1 MSLSKIMQKLSLLLL
16 GVAIGVLICEV
27 ILRLFYKDRI
37 VLFPRYQTTAQYGD
51 FQIRR
56 NRPGSDYHHTTV
68 EGKWHFVFN
77 SRGFR
82 NSYECDYAKGPNVLR
97 VLSIGDSQTLGY
109 EVGQEETF
117 SAQLSSIL
125 QTDSVNNQVINAGV
139 TGFGT
144 AEELIFLENEGV
156 RYKPD
161 YVILGFF
168 QNDYEDNVRSNL
180 FTIKDNALFLQNRKY
195 LPGVTIQEHIYNYW
209 IVRWLS
215 EHSYFYSFAF
225 NTVWNLYKD
234 ASLLKASSESDEY
247 AIGTNRKVS
256 DDRIQ
261 LALKLLEKMYEVCR
275 KNNAALIVVDI
286 PAWNMDSQVTSSLDD
301 ALQSSKTRFYDY
313 LIRSQDIIR
322 NIGAADVHRKQGDH
336 HITPATHKYIAQEC
350 AKYIESML
358 YTERNH

>member
-1 MSLSKIMQKLSLLLL
+1 MKKLSLLVL

-27 ILRLFYKDRI
+27 ILRLFYRDRI

-56 NRPGSDYHHTTV
+56 NRPQSDYHHTTV

-82 NSYECDYAKGPNVLR
+82 NSYECDYAKPPNVLR

-109 EVGQEETF
+109 EVDQEETF

-125 QTDSVNNQVINAGV
+125 QNDSVDNQVLNTGV

-161 YVILGFF
+161 CVILGFF

-180 FTIKDNALFLQNRKY
+180 FSVKDNALILQNRTY
-195 LPGVTIQEHIYNYW
+195 LPGVSIQEHIYNYW

-225 NTVWNLYKD
+225 NTVWNFFKD
-234 ASLLKASSESDEY
+234 ASLIKASSASNEY
-247 AIGTNRKVS
+247 AIGTNQKVG

-261 LALKLLEKMYEVCR
+261 LALKLLEKIYDVCKR
-275 KNNAALIVVDI
+275 NNATLIVVDI
-286 PAWNMDSQVTSSLDD
+286 PAWNIDSQATSSLDD
-301 ALQSSKTRFYDY
+301 ALQSSKVRFYDY

-322 NIGAADVHRKQGDH
+322 NIGANELHRKQGDH
-336 HITPATHKYIAQEC
+336 HITPATHKYIALEC
-350 AKYIESML
+350 AKYIESM
-358 YTERNH
+358 YHSEKNR